1 MKAYT
6 GEQKKKIINRYLNG
20 ESVSSLSKS
29 SYIARS
35 TIYLWIDEYNKTS
48 NLCKEM
54 NLLDI
59 HRLRQ
64 KCDRQE
70 KMLDIIRISSCSPN
84 STQTEKYEAITAL
97 SDRYNVNTL
106 CKALGMAKGSY
117 YNHILRNKNGNTLA
131 AQRNAELKDA
141 IEKIYNDSHQ
151 IFGVGKIVALLRTQG
166 YNTSKTT
173 VGKIMH
179 KNGWF
184 SIRRSAKTLY
194 LQERQ
199 KKKNVLNQEFHAT
212 RPNEIWVSDV
222 TYFPI
227 EGKGYNICA
236 IMDLYARKIVACEIS
251 LNNSTHFTKRT
262 FNQAYE
268 TRKPTL
274 PLLFHSDRGCNY
286 TAKGFVD
293 HLKNLGVKQSFSRK
307 ATPYDNSV
315 MESFFSSMKQEE
327 LYRTRFKSE
336 REFKNTVFKYITFYN
351 SKRPH
356 STLHYLTP
364 DQIESSYYTKIQSD
378 TYGS

>member
-1 MKAYT
+1 MKSYT
-6 GEQKKKIINRYLNG
+6 DDQKKEIINRYLNG
-20 ESVSSLSKS
+20 ESISSLSKS
-29 SYIARS
+29 STIARS
-35 TIYLWIDEYNKTS
+35 TIYLWIDEHNKTS
-48 NLCKEM
+48 NLCKDI

-59 HRLRQ
+59 HRLKQ
-64 KCDRQE
+64 KCDKLE
-70 KMLDIIRISSCSPN
+70 NMLDIIRISGCSPN
-84 STQTEKYEAITAL
+84 STQTEKYDAITAL
-97 SDRYNVNTL
+97 SDQYNVNTL

-166 YNTSKTT
+166 YNTSTTT

-179 KNGWF
+179 ENGWF

-222 TYFPI
+222 TYFQVNN
-227 EGKGYNICA
+227 KGYYICA

-251 LNNSTHFTKRT
+251 LKNSTQFTKRT
-262 FNQAYE
+262 FNRAHE
-268 TRKPTL
+268 TRNHSQ

-293 HLKNLGVKQSFSRK
+293 HLKSLGVKQSFSRK

-336 REFKNTVFKYITFYN
+336 REFKETVFRYIVFYN
-351 SKRPH
+351 STRPH

-364 DQIESSYYTKIQSD
+364 DQVESSYYTKIQSD